1 MPRDELRD
9 NVFDATLPEVGLLEA
24 GPEGEMRSDELC
36 PDASDVGMPRDE
48 LEVSKM
54 LEPPVALASKELT
67 NPATSRVDV
76 DDELL
81 GTEERL
87 LLRLSLGEKDI
98 LELSGR
104 LIELEEAKNED
115 AVGVRMGG
123 VLLEENAE
131 IVVLSGVDESSA
143 LLINPE
149 ETTLLSETTLERTDV
164 RGGVGGVEVT
174 FVVSGT

>member
-1 MPRDELRD
+1 MLRDELRD
-9 NVFDATLPEVGLLEA
+9 NVFDAKLPEVGLLEA
-24 GPEGEMRSDELC
+24 APEGEMRNDELR
-36 PDASDVGMPRDE
+36 PDASDVGMPREE

-54 LEPPVALASKELT
+54 LEPPVAVASKELT

-76 DDELL
+76 DDELAR
-81 GTEERL
+81 TEERV

-98 LELSGR
+98 LELSGEF
-104 LIELEEAKNED
+104 IELEEAKNED
-115 AVGVRMGG
+115 AVGVRMDG

-131 IVVLSGVDESSA
+131 MVVLSGVDESST

-149 ETTLLSETTLERTDV
+149 ETSLLSEPTLERTDV

>member
-9 NVFDATLPEVGLLEA
+9 NVFDAKLPEVGLLEA
-24 GPEGEMRSDELC
+24 APEGEMRSDELC

-54 LEPPVALASKELT
+54 LEPLVALASKELT

-76 DDELL
+76 DDELPR
-81 GTEERL
+81 TEERL

-104 LIELEEAKNED
+104 LIELEEAKNEE

-149 ETTLLSETTLERTDV
+149 ETILLSEPTLERIDV